1 VHKDPNEWFRLRRV
15 MAGSIIAVELEQPHG
30 KHGNWLNDVGSYGA
44 GVRNGISGDGEM
56 SGTYRR
62 LLRCH
67 KADRHH
73 PSKTSCKC
81 KVSTQTGFSKAGE
94 ACKNML
100 G

>member
-1 VHKDPNEWFRLRRV
+1 
-15 MAGSIIAVELEQPHG
+15 
-30 KHGNWLNDVGSYGA
+30 
-44 GVRNGISGDGEM
+44 VRNGISGDGEM